1 MLRTY
6 WTLFAQ
12 LGITRFPSK
21 LRANRSRPF
30 PEHTDFDMAE
40 PLEKTQTRSSQ
51 LIYRPPPAWYFWTAL
66 GAALGIHLTAV
77 AVSQRHEAPPVD
89 LPPQPPQVVE
99 AVLAPPEST
108 PPPEDIPIPE
118 PPPPPEIQPEFVEER
133 TPPPRQPQTAQK
145 FVPVKSP
152 GPMSM
157 SRAKALALYAPRP
170 QYPYEARSRHVTG
183 SGVIVCTV
191 DSGSGNVS
199 SCSVSSST
207 GSAILDGAATSAFRQ
222 WRFRPGTLSRVN
234 IPITFTMTGASY

>member
-1 MLRTY
+1 MAKPL
-6 WTLFAQ
+6 AQ
-12 LGITRFPSK
+12 T
-21 LRANRSRPF
+21 
-30 PEHTDFDMAE
+30 PEKAS
-40 PLEKTQTRSSQ
+40 L
-51 LIYRPPPAWYFWTAL
+51 LIYRPPPRWYFWTAV
-66 GAALGIHLTAV
+66 GVALGIHLAAV
-77 AVSQRHEAPPVD
+77 VASQRHEAPPVD

-133 TPPPRQPQTAQK
+133 TPPPRQPQNAQK

-157 SRAKALALYAPRP
+157 SKAKALAVYAPRP
-170 QYPYEARSRHVTG
+170 GYPYEARSRHVTG

-191 DSGSGNVS
+191 DAGSGSVGG
-199 SCSVSSST
+199 CSVSSST
-207 GSAILDGAATSAFRQ
+207 GSPILDNAATSAFRQ
-222 WRFRPGTLSRVN
+222 WRFRPGTVSKVN

>member
-1 MLRTY
+1 LPTC
-6 WTLFAQ
+6 WTLFAR

-30 PEHTDFDMAE
+30 PGQSHFDMAK
-40 PLEKTQTRSSQ
+40 PLAQTPEKASL
-51 LIYRPPPAWYFWTAL
+51 LIYRPPPRWYFWTAV
-66 GAALGIHLTAV
+66 GGALGIHLAAV
-77 AVSQRHEAPPVD
+77 VASQRHEAPPVD

-133 TPPPRQPQTAQK
+133 TPPPRQPNAQK
-145 FVPVKSP
+145 FTPIKAP

-157 SRAKALALYAPRP
+157 SKAKALALYAPRP

-191 DSGSGNVS
+191 DSGSGSVGG
-199 SCSVSSST
+199 CSVSSST
-207 GSAILDGAATSAFRQ
+207 GSPILDNAATSAFRQ
-222 WRFRPGTLSRVN
+222 WRFRPGTVSKVN